1 MRILSMESNILFI
14 ADGPLSNPILHS
26 QGIPLLK
33 SVSSKNVKAVFLTL
47 ENEKSIAGYDNL
59 LSRLQDKKQ
68 NNLIFK
74 YALIKKIKPVPQ
86 VINYFFFAGRKAN
99 REISENNIK
108 IVHARSL
115 FPAIIALAIKKF
127 FNCNIRILYDIR
139 GVLIDEEIFKGS
151 WKESGLG
158 VKILRRLEVKLLRES
173 DQIVVVSDFFK
184 KYLIN
189 KFSGKINKLAEKITV
204 INNKTRLQDSLS
216 VGSLIDLKAPDKIV
230 SVYSGSAAYW
240 QNVDGLFEFFRQSI
254 AVFPNIEFRVIS
266 YDNSVFQKYMMENKE
281 VADHLTIINS
291 NSGEVKI
298 HLAEC
303 NFGIL
308 LREDNLINNVASPL
322 KFGEYLAAG
331 LPVLVSRGIGDT
343 EAIIRKYNVG
353 VVLEDK
359 NYEEALI
366 KMMNLLNDPDIYE
379 RCRRTAQKEFN
390 IEDSI
395 KAYSDIYRTMLKN

>member
-1 MRILSMESNILFI
+1 MESNILFI
-14 ADGPLSNPILHS
+14 ADGPLTNPILHS

-33 SVSSKNVKAVFLTL
+33 SVSGGIAKAVFLTL
-47 ENEKSIAGYDNL
+47 ENENSINVYDKL
-59 LSRLQDKKQ
+59 LSRLQDKNQK
-68 NNLIFK
+68 NLTFE

-86 VINYFFFAGRKAN
+86 VINYFFFAGKKAL
-99 REISENNIK
+99 RIIKEYNIK

-127 FNCNIRILYDIR
+127 SNGNIRMLYDIR
-139 GVLIDEEIFKGS
+139 GVLIDEEIYKGN
-151 WKESGLG
+151 WKASDLG
-158 VKILRRLEVKLLRES
+158 VKILRRLENKLLRES
-173 DQIVVVSDFFK
+173 DQIVVVSEFFK
-184 KYLIN
+184 KYIVN
-189 KFSGKINKLAEKITV
+189 KFSANIHNLDEKITV

-216 VGSLIDLKAPDKIV
+216 AGSLIDLKVPDKII

-240 QNVDGLFEFFRQSI
+240 QNVDGIFEFFRQSI
-254 AVFPNIEFRVIS
+254 AVFPNIELRVVS

-281 VADHLTIINS
+281 VAGHLTVINS
-291 NSGEVKI
+291 NSDEVKS
-298 HLAEC
+298 HLSEC

-343 EAIIRKYNVG
+343 EEIIRKYNVG

-359 NYEEALI
+359 NYKEALM
-366 KMMNLLNDPDIYE
+366 KMMDLLKDPDIYE

-395 KAYSDIYRTMLKN
+395 KAYSEIYRTMLKN